1 MSQAG
6 IGSILNFQELSWG
19 WAVGLAHVIRRISCL
34 TEEEPFQSRSQL
46 WKWIFLRS
54 SEIRDIK
61 NKKFQLTFHLFQIC
75 TKCVR
80 CKSCGSTTPGKGWDA
95 QWSHDFSLCHDCA
108 KLFAKG
114 NSEKL
119 AQSTFRGC
127 SQRLG
132 GEVDTAVEGPFL
144 SRMPFRHIS

>member
-1 MSQAG
+1 MPGTKLPHQTHKEKEG
-6 IGSILNFQELSWG
+6 LGEYTQCELSRLVLG
-19 WAVGLAHVIRRISCL
+19 LGCWACASCKRTILLEGRRAVLVKKSTL
-34 TEEEPFQSRSQL
+34 EMDFF
-46 WKWIFLRS
+46 KIFLKR
-54 SEIRDIK
+54 RDIK
-61 NKKFQLTFHLFQIC
+61 NKKFRLTLHLFQIC

-119 AQSTFRGC
+119 ALSAFRGW
-127 SQRLG
+127 S
-132 GEVDTAVEGPFL
+132 
-144 SRMPFRHIS
+144 